1 MRGLAAPES
10 SPSLQET
17 IEAIQKSRVS
27 TRILFITAHPDDES
41 SGLLAYLSHG
51 LGADVALFQV
61 TRGQGGQN
69 AIGPE
74 QDGQLGVI
82 RTTEL
87 LAADRDYGVE
97 QFFSRAIDNG
107 FSKSPDQMIKFWGD
121 LPVED
126 MVRVIRTYRP
136 QVVINGWGGVHTGHG
151 QHQAT
156 GILTPKAVVEA
167 ADPNAFPQQIAEGL
181 TPWKVTLELRLASNF
196 DPAANKPVPLPA
208 GAIQMPVQDVSP
220 LWGESYVEIGM
231 DGRSSHRSQGTPAL
245 FSSNYFPTPGVH
257 VGGE

>member
-1 MRGLAAPES
+1 MLAGAGLAAPGS
-10 SPSLQET
+10 TPSLQET
-17 IEAIQKSRVS
+17 VEAIQKSRIT

-41 SGLLAYLSHG
+41 SGLLAYLSRG
-51 LGADVALFQV
+51 LGADVALLPV

-87 LAADRDYGVE
+87 LDGGPLTTASH

-107 FSKSPDQMIKFWGD
+107 FSKSPDQMIKYWGD

-156 GILTPKAVVEA
+156 GILTPKAVAEA

-181 TPWKVTLELRLASNF
+181 SPWKVTA
-196 DPAANKPVPLPA
+196 
-208 GAIQMPVQDVSP
+208 
-220 LWGESYVEIGM
+220 
-231 DGRSSHRSQGTPAL
+231 
-245 FSSNYFPTPGVH
+245 
-257 VGGE
+257 